1 MPSLRQIIVKD
12 ISNMD
17 TLDKVY
23 EILNER
29 LDGLSR
35 EEILDEAGNII
46 EDLQQHITKSDIA
59 AINEERPNLFDNM
72 SDNEETPN
80 MRSQLSCLMRDR
92 IFQHCNVVK
101 DTTVAEVMHQPML

>member
-1 MPSLRQIIVKD
+1 
-12 ISNMD
+12 MD
-17 TLDKVY
+17 TLDKIY

-35 EEILDEAGNII
+35 EEILDETGNII

-59 AINEERPNLFDNM
+59 AINEERPNLFDSM
-72 SDNEETPN
+72 SNNEEAAS
-80 MRSQLSCLMRDR
+80 MRSQLACLMRDR

-101 DTTVAEVMHQPML
+101 DTTVTEVMHQPML